1 MASAFFVPFASTSC
15 VEDVMTLVIPAI
27 DLRGG
32 NCVRLYQGSYEKEQV
47 YYEDPVKMAKLWR
60 IQNAKVLHVVDL
72 DAARQDTHNREVI
85 AQICEAL
92 DIPVQLGGGIRSMDD
107 IEQALEA
114 GVYRVIIGTA
124 AARNPDLVSE
134 AIAKFSCSRIVVG
147 IDAKD
152 GEVRV
157 QGWTEGSGIDAIDMA
172 LDMEQRGCRRI
183 IYTDISRDGTLAGP
197 NLEAYKSMGS
207 RLSKARI
214 TASGGVGDY
223 KDLLAIKTLAPYRV
237 DSIIIGRALYEN
249 KFPCQKLWCWN
260 QKDRVDLNT
269 YSSAKVHDQEVL
281 DACKSPSPTA

>member
-1 MASAFFVPFASTSC
+1 
-15 VEDVMTLVIPAI
+15 MTLVIPAI

-72 DAARQDTHNREVI
+72 DAARQDTNNRTVI
-85 AQICEAL
+85 GKICEAL
-92 DIPVQLGGGIRSMDD
+92 DIPVQLGGGIRTMED
-107 IEQALEA
+107 IKEAIAL

-124 AARNPDLVSE
+124 AVRNPDLVSE
-134 AIAKFSCSRIVVG
+134 AIQEFGCSRVVVG

-157 QGWTEGSGIDAIDMA
+157 QGWTEGSGIDAIEMA
-172 LDMEQRGCRRI
+172 MDMEQRGCRRI
-183 IYTDISRDGTLAGP
+183 VYTDISRDGTMEGP

-207 RLSKARI
+207 RLQKARI
-214 TASGGVGDY
+214 TASGGVGTY
-223 KDLLAIKTLAPYRV
+223 KDLLALHSVTSYRV

-249 KFPCQKLWCWN
+249 RFPCQKLWCWN
-260 QKDRVDLNT
+260 TKESVNLEKFST
-269 YSSAKVHDQEVL
+269 ATLYDQDVI
-281 DACKSPSPTA
+281 DACKPSAPTA